1 MKASERL
8 LKRVRKIEQQE
19 SNGGYTRVTLSKG
32 GVVAIKPKNIL
43 RFCCNALEE
52 LSLEESITREAVDC
66 VEPDNKLFTLLSMV
80 VGNAIA
86 R

>member
-1 MKASERL
+1 MKASEGL

-19 SNGGYTRVTLSKG
+19 SSGGDTLVTLSNG
-32 GVVAIKPKNIL
+32 GLIAIKPKNIL

-52 LSLEESITREAVDC
+52 LSLEESITREAVSAI
-66 VEPDNKLFTLLSMV
+66 EPGNKLFTLLSMISD
-80 VGNAIA
+80 NAIG